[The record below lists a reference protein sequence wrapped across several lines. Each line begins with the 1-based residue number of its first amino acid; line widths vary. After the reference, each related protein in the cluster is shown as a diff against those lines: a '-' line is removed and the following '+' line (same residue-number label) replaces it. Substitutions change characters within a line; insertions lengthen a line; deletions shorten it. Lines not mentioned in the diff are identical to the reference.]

1 MITITKRQFAQTVW
15 KDADVSR
22 QLIDHYEGSIILG
35 RLELVTLALQ
45 CLHGRQT
52 SQHLPGDKSYAL
64 MGLMRLR
71 PKIDRTD
78 SAFQA
83 FARLSLA
90 NDSDMLLERLISTL
104 PRDPAQ
110 HWSCMD
116 DAWNSKLWDIYPT
129 CQIAG
134 IGHDDTVIIDGL
146 RGANVR
152 WKSFEVVRAEVRANF
167 KRTFTLL
174 LQHSAPLFFYISIG
188 LLAAGNAYKSV
199 NTTVANTYTF
209 IGMIMIIYSLIAII
223 GAPYFVKMLYGGK
236 FWQTQVRLLS
246 HDVSWVH
253 ANKG

>member
-1 MITITKRQFAQTVW
+1 MITINKRQFAQTVW
-15 KDADVSR
+15 RDAEVSR
-22 QLIDHYEGSIILG
+22 QLIDHYEGSVTLG

-71 PKIDRTD
+71 PKIDKSD

-116 DAWNSKLWDIYPT
+116 DAWDSKLWDIYPT
-129 CQIAG
+129 CQVAG
-134 IGHDDTVIIDGL
+134 IGQDDTVIIDGL

-167 KRTFTLL
+167 KRTFTLF

-199 NTTVANTYTF
+199 NKTVANMYTF
-209 IGMIMIIYSLIAII
+209 VGVVFIIYSLIAII

-236 FWQTQVRLLS
+236 FWQTQVSSRLF
-246 HDVSWVH
+246 H
-253 ANKG
+253 